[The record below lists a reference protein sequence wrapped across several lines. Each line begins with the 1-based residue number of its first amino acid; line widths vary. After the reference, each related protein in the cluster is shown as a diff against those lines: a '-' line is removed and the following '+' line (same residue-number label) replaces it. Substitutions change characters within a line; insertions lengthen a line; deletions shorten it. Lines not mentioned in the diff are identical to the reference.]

1 MLVGG
6 DLGWCKLFHPDQE
19 DLRRCRCAIIRKDG
33 SLLPALKNAS
43 VLRDELGNVLGAVET
58 ITDLSEIDRLDQ
70 QVEVLARQLD
80 DYEHLGI
87 VGASPPMRKVFQI
100 IEKASHSDSPIII
113 FGESGTGK
121 ELVAKAIHEQGHRK
135 NGPYV
140 QLNCAALNAD
150 LLESELFGHVKGAFT
165 GAFRHRIGRF
175 EAAHSGDLFSTKSA
189 TFRCPSR

>member
-1 MLVGG
+1 MVNRSFEHLTGYSSEEVVGRSCKLIGCDACESMLVGG

-87 VGASPPMRKVFQI
+87 VGASPAMRKVIQLVD
-100 IEKASHSDSPIII
+100 KAAQSD
-113 FGESGTGK
+113 
-121 ELVAKAIHEQGHRK
+121 R
-135 NGPYV
+135 
-140 QLNCAALNAD
+140 
-150 LLESELFGHVKGAFT
+150 
-165 GAFRHRIGRF
+165 
-175 EAAHSGDLFSTKSA
+175 
-189 TFRCPSR
+189 PS